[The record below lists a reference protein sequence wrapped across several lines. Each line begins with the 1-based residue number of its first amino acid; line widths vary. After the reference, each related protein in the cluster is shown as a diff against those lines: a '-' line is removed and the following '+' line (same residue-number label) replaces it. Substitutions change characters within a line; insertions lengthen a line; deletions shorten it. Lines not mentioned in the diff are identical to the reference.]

1 MHIYGQMVNLYPHLH
16 VWLRTARFCRRLSF
30 MSALQSTVMW
40 DILVIRIAMH
50 NGGRTMKTV
59 QMTLD
64 ESLVTAVDRAAKRL
78 GTTRS
83 AFARAALRRAL
94 EELKTK
100 ELELKH
106 RDGYR
111 GMPVGEKEFS
121 AWGGEQVWGEP

>member
-1 MHIYGQMVNLYPHLH
+1 
-16 VWLRTARFCRRLSF
+16 
-30 MSALQSTVMW
+30 
-40 DILVIRIAMH
+40 
-50 NGGRTMKTV
+50 MKTV

-64 ESLVTAVDRAAKRL
+64 ESLVTAVDRAVRRL

-83 AFARAALRRAL
+83 AFARTALRRAL

-111 GMPVGEKEFS
+111 CKPVGEKEFS
-121 AWGGEQVWGEP
+121 AWEAEQVWGEP

>member
-1 MHIYGQMVNLYPHLH
+1 
-16 VWLRTARFCRRLSF
+16 
-30 MSALQSTVMW
+30 MW
-40 DILVIRIAMH
+40 DIIVIGIAIH
-50 NGGRTMKTV
+50 DGGRTMKTV

-83 AFARAALRRAL
+83 AFARTALRRAL

-111 GMPVGEKEFS
+111 GTPVGEKEFS
-121 AWGGEQVWGEP
+121 AWEGEQVWGEP